1 MGTEKLSHRQLQE
14 ELARVKT
21 MALVEVPLGGMY
33 INRNSVA
40 RADVLEVKPRYEDF
54 VVTIYDVKRTR
65 ADFLQSLRKG
75 KWKQYLP
82 HCHRFYFACVSGI
95 AHQREVPTGVG
106 LTLRGPNGWYTPQA
120 ANFRDIEVPLDT
132 MKAIMFQRVKAE
144 WNSRRRAK
152 VWQDY
157 RLNKNLKRLGDKV
170 ATALEFYDTYHWQI
184 EKLKK
189 EGYL

>member
-1 MGTEKLSHRQLQE
+1 MQE

-82 HCHRFYFACVSGI
+82 HCHRFYFACVRGI
-95 AHQREVPTGVG
+95 AHHREVPTGMG

-120 ANFRDIEVPLDT
+120 ANYRDIEVPLDT